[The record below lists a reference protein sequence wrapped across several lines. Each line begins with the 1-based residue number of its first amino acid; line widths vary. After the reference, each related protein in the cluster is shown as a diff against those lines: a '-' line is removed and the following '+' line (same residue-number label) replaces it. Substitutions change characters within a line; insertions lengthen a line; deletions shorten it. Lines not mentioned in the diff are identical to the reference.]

1 MNILVNK
8 RSFGKNFDFD
18 SYDLE
23 IYKRENFLP
32 IPNHLKLTSYPS
44 KFFKLG
50 DSIDSLKLS
59 KHYSDVELIT
69 KPLQVTLLSDEEVDQ
84 KSGYKGHAFEI
95 DFLYRNLQRMCL
107 EILDPIF
114 ELNGTKPVI
123 ESALLYKSSIDN
135 DADSFFSD
143 QIKGNAV
150 VFNYKND
157 QYDEKFER
165 AYSYIKEFSVFDRI
179 YVDKTNKKYDRPTL
193 MVSVNEKKRRIL
205 EAVRRD

>member
-1 MNILVNK
+1 
-8 RSFGKNFDFD
+8 
-18 SYDLE
+18 
-23 IYKRENFLP
+23 
-32 IPNHLKLTSYPS
+32 
-44 KFFKLG
+44 
-50 DSIDSLKLS
+50 
-59 KHYSDVELIT
+59 
-69 KPLQVTLLSDEEVDQ
+69 
-84 KSGYKGHAFEI
+84 
-95 DFLYRNLQRMCL
+95 MCL

-123 ESALLYKSSIDN
+123 ESALLYKSSLDN

-165 AYSYIKEFSVFDRI
+165 AYNYIKEFSVFDRI

-205 EAVRRD
+205 EAVRRDWCKALL